1 MKNLGTHETL
11 LFPLSEKVRK
21 LTVLPVQ
28 NLLDIMTISQ

>member
-1 MKNLGTHETL
+1 MKNQ

-21 LTVLPVQ
+21 LTVLPVL